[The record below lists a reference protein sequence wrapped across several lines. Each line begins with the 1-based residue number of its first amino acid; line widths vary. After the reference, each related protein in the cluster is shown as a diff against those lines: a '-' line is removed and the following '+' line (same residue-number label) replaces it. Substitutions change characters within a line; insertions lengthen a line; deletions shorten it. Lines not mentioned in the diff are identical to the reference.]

1 MKWIVSVIL
10 ALVIHTIVW
19 SQPSVGSRAKD
30 IKLPDAGGSL
40 VPLSSL
46 KGKVV
51 LVDFWASWCGPCRS
65 SMPGLKQVYQK
76 YKNKGLEI
84 YGVSLD
90 NNRSNWKQAVA
101 EDRTPWVHV
110 IDTEGKTA
118 GQWAVSFIPSSF
130 LLDKDGKIMAVNA
143 EAEDLDRL
151 LKKMLN

>member
-1 MKWIVSVIL
+1 MKWIVSVLL

-19 SQPSVGSRAKD
+19 SQPGVGSKAKD
-30 IKLPDAGGSL
+30 IRLPDTRGTV

-51 LVDFWASWCGPCRS
+51 LVDFWASWCGPCRR
-65 SMPGLKQVYQK
+65 SMPALKQVYQK

-84 YGVSLD
+84 YGISLD
-90 NNRSNWKQAVA
+90 NNRDDWKQALE

-118 GQWAVSFIPSSF
+118 GQWAVNFIPSSF
-130 LLDKDGKIMAVNA
+130 LLDKNGKILAVNA
-143 EAEDLDRL
+143 ENEELDRL